1 MKRRIIAFCMALC
14 CVFSLFGCGSA
25 KTVKSEQ
32 EIMADLQEKGV
43 IADNPGAKIT
53 ALEILKRQTNAE
65 DKQDLVYVTIQAEA
79 ETAKYVR
86 SYQVEYGLYD
96 DGWVLDNVSYF
107 EDGENKIIPLTEP
120 GSAELDMFF
129 QNVNDEINAHN
140 AKYSDEN
147 EYYIISNPPYS
158 SWEITNQET
167 NSESGRAIMY
177 VQASRETPFLITHE
191 TMVIPFTFCNDGY
204 WRVLQMNIAS
214 INDTIQSIA
223 LDWSKLTSIELSEKY
238 VDRYSIS
245 LNVTDTDYSNNTISV
260 DYCLF
265 DNAHQIV
272 DSYTGTIQY
281 QTEYDLSDYQ
291 SCRDKIQRDI
301 NEYNAE
307 ERSDQRYRGRY
318 VGDDFAPLSS
328 TSLYLLS
335 ECTYSASDSEAAFSW
350 MIMKS
355 YYIEIFPPSGFGY
368 GKRWYAQDYT

>member
-1 MKRRIIAFCMALC
+1 MKRRIIALCMALC
-14 CVFSLFGCGSA
+14 CALLLFGCSAA

-65 DKQDLVYVTIQAEA
+65 DKQDIVYVTIQAEA
-79 ETAKYVR
+79 DTAKYVR

-96 DGWVLDNVSYF
+96 EGWVLDNVSCF
-107 EDGENKIIPLTEP
+107 EEGENKIIPLTEP

-140 AKYSDEN
+140 AKYADED
-147 EYYIISNPPYS
+147 EDYIISNPPYS

-167 NSESGRAIMY
+167 NAETGRAIMH

-191 TMVIPFTFCNDGY
+191 TMVLPWTFCEDGQ
-204 WRVLQMNIAS
+204 WHVLQIDITS
-214 INDTIQSIA
+214 VNDAIQSFA
-223 LDWSKLTSIELSEKY
+223 LDWSKLTSIELPNRNQYGVS
-238 VDRYSIS
+238 VTLDI
-245 LNVTDTDYSNNTISV
+245 TDTNYSNNTISV
-260 DYCLF
+260 DYSWF
-265 DNAHQIV
+265 NSSNQKGN
-272 DSYTGTIQY
+272 SYTGIIQY
-281 QTEYDLSDYQ
+281 QTKYDLSDYQ

-307 ERSDQRYRGRY
+307 ERSDKRRYGRQ

-335 ECTYSASDSEAAFSW
+335 ECKYFSDDNSGIAIGYLIMYSYRITASGGGWDA
-350 MIMKS
+350 
-355 YYIEIFPPSGFGY
+355 
-368 GKRWYAQDYT
+368 RDYA